1 MSYVIGA
8 LAFIIILG
16 VIIIIHE
23 GGHFLFAKR
32 ANILCHEF
40 SIGMGPLIWK
50 TKKGETVYSIRA
62 IPIGGYVSMAGEE
75 VEQDFLKDVNSV
87 KLEFDENEKV
97 KRIICDLDNEEFK
110 DLHAYQLVQHDLL
123 GTMEALEDEL
133 SLTVKVPGENEE
145 ETVEKTFIVNRD
157 AMIYFNKKEEYQI
170 APLDR
175 NMSSKSVGK
184 RFMTVFAG
192 PMMNFILA
200 IVIYLVLGIIQGYPS
215 TGTTKL
221 DTVLEGAPVY
231 TTVDGNEG
239 LRGSELVTHINGE
252 KLSVWDDV
260 SKVMSKVAN
269 GEIATFNGVL
279 EVTYVDEN
287 NNTKTEKFAPMI
299 SIYSIELLLDSSYSK
314 NNQVVVG
321 KYSSNNDKTKAYKAG
336 LVEGDII
343 TKVEISNYS
352 KEINSVNDILEFF
365 SSSHL
370 EEAEIVTITY
380 LRENEVKTASIE
392 TYSKQMLDSQD
403 LTRTKVQLG
412 ISPEYKFDLLKTLY
426 MPFVNTAT
434 SAIGIFKTLGL
445 LFTDKS
451 VNIDD
456 FSGPVGIFQLVTST
470 ASSGFLSLL
479 SLTAFLSVN
488 IGFVNL
494 LPLPALDG
502 GRLVFIV
509 FEAITKKKPSP
520 KVENIVHTIG
530 FFLLIGLFIFIS
542 FSDVL
547 RIFGCK

>member
-110 DLHAYQLVQHDLL
+110 DLPAYQLVQHDLL
-123 GTMEALEDEL
+123 GTMDALEDEL

-269 GEIATFNGVL
+269 GKIATFNGVL

-321 KYSSNNDKTKAYKAG
+321 KYSSNNDKTKSYKAG

-380 LRENEVKTASIE
+380 LRETEVKTTSIE

-434 SAIGIFKTLGL
+434 SSIGIFKTLGL

>member
-1 MSYVIGA
+1 MNYVIGA

-110 DLHAYQLVQHDLL
+110 DLPAYQLVQHDLL

-133 SLTVKVPGENEE
+133 SLTVKVLGENEE

-239 LRGSELVTHINGE
+239 LRGNELVTHINGE

-260 SKVMSKVAN
+260 SNVMSKVAN

-321 KYSSNNDKTKAYKAG
+321 KYSSNNDKTKSYKAG

-426 MPFVNTAT
+426 MPFVNTAN